1 MKKKYIIK
9 NSEHIEYLIK
19 KGQFVKYGPFV
30 VYYGKRRFETERHYA
45 FLVAKKFRTKV
56 ERNYYKRL
64 LREMTRVNENKFN
77 KSYDYALLFRYQE
90 KKQSFDMY
98 EQQFNIVLQ
107 KIKERQQWVTT
118 KNKL

>member
-9 NSEHIEYLIK
+9 DSEHIEYLIK

-30 VYYGKRRFETERHYA
+30 VYYAKKRFETERQYA

-64 LREMTRVNENKFN
+64 LREMTRVNREHFDMK
-77 KSYDYALLFRYQE
+77 YDYALLFRYQE
-90 KKQSFDMY
+90 KKQSYDMY
-98 EQQFNIVLQ
+98 EQQFNIVLK

-118 KNKL
+118 KSK